1 MAFHGIAQF
10 HVSVHNH
17 GMPRYTTTVAKRL
30 RTMMAELQELRRV
43 RGEYERLV
51 STLQELG
58 ISGGQNLRA
67 SARIAAGHGRSGG
80 GGKRY
85 RSSPA
90 EMESQCKA
98 LASACGAS
106 WMSREDICQK
116 AGLDPK
122 RCAAAFKR
130 LTDGYEADGKKVKAL
145 LESNGKRGLGGAY
158 RKA

>member
-1 MAFHGIAQF
+1 
-10 HVSVHNH
+10 
-17 GMPRYTTTVAKRL
+17 MPRYTTTVAKRL
-30 RTMMAELQELRRV
+30 RTMMTELQELRRI

-51 STLQELG
+51 GTLQELG
-58 ISGGQNLRA
+58 ISGGQSLRQ
-67 SARIAAGHGRSGG
+67 SARLVSAGARNG

-90 EMESQCKA
+90 EMETQYKA
-98 LASACGAS
+98 LASACGSA
-106 WMSREDICQK
+106 WMSRDAICQK

-130 LTDGYEADGKKVKAL
+130 LTEGYEADGKKVKAL

>member
-1 MAFHGIAQF
+1 
-10 HVSVHNH
+10 
-17 GMPRYTTTVAKRL
+17 MPRYTTTVAKRL
-30 RTMMAELQELRRV
+30 RTIMSELHELRRI

-51 STLQELG
+51 TTLQELG
-58 ISGGQNLRA
+58 ISGGQNLRQ
-67 SARIAAGHGRSGG
+67 SARLVAAGARSG

-98 LASACGAS
+98 LASACGAA
-106 WMSREDICQK
+106 WMSRDAICQK

-130 LTDGYEADGKKVKAL
+130 LTDGYEVDGKKVKAL

>member
-1 MAFHGIAQF
+1 
-10 HVSVHNH
+10 
-17 GMPRYTTTVAKRL
+17 MPRYTTTVAKRL
-30 RTMMAELQELRRV
+30 RTMMAELQELRRI

-58 ISGGQNLRA
+58 ISGGQNLRQ
-67 SARIAAGHGRSGG
+67 SNRTTLLGVRAGA
-80 GGKRY
+80 GKRY

-90 EMESQCKA
+90 EMDKQYAA
-98 LASACGAS
+98 LASACSGT
-106 WMSREDICQK
+106 WMSRDAICQK

-145 LESNGKRGLGGAY
+145 LESNGKRGMGGAY
-158 RKA
+158 RKG

>member
-1 MAFHGIAQF
+1 
-10 HVSVHNH
+10 
-17 GMPRYTTTVAKRL
+17 
-30 RTMMAELQELRRV
+30 MMSELQELRRV

-58 ISGGQNLRA
+58 IAGGRNLRQA
-67 SARIAAGHGRSGG
+67 ARVAAGNGRNGAA
-80 GGKRY
+80 GKRY

-98 LASACGAS
+98 LAAAANST
-106 WMSREDICQK
+106 WMSRDAICDK

-130 LTDGYEADGKKVKAL
+130 LTDGYEVDGKKVKAL

>member
-1 MAFHGIAQF
+1 
-10 HVSVHNH
+10 
-17 GMPRYTTTVAKRL
+17 MPRYTTTVAKRL
-30 RTMMAELQELRRV
+30 RTMMAELHELRRI

-58 ISGGQNLRA
+58 ISGGQNLRQ
-67 SARIAAGHGRSGG
+67 SARIASGNGRPGNA
-80 GGKRY
+80 GKRY

-90 EMESQCKA
+90 EMENQYKA
-98 LASACGAS
+98 LVSACGGS
-106 WMSREDICQK
+106 WMSREAICQK

-122 RCAAAFKR
+122 RSAAAFKR
-130 LTDGYEADGKKVKAL
+130 LTEGYEVDGKKVKAL

>member
-1 MAFHGIAQF
+1 
-10 HVSVHNH
+10 
-17 GMPRYTTTVAKRL
+17 MPRYTTTVAKRL
-30 RTMMAELQELRRV
+30 RTMMTELHELRRV

-58 ISGGQNLRA
+58 ITGGQNLRT
-67 SARIAAGHGRSGG
+67 SARITAGHGRTGTA
-80 GGKRY
+80 GKRY

-90 EMESQCKA
+90 EMESQYKA
-98 LASACGAS
+98 LASACGGS
-106 WMSREDICQK
+106 WMSREAICQK

-130 LTDGYEADGKKVKAL
+130 LTEGYEADGKKVKAL
-145 LESNGKRGLGGAY
+145 VESNGKRGLGGAY

>member
-1 MAFHGIAQF
+1 
-10 HVSVHNH
+10 
-17 GMPRYTTTVAKRL
+17 MPRYTTTVAKRL
-30 RTMMAELQELRRV
+30 RTMMAELQELRRI

-51 STLQELG
+51 GTLQELG
-58 ISGGQNLRA
+58 ISGGQTLRQ
-67 SARIAAGHGRSGG
+67 SPRLVAAGARG

-90 EMESQCKA
+90 EMESQYKA
-98 LASACGAS
+98 LASACGGA
-106 WMSREDICQK
+106 WMSRDAICQK

-130 LTDGYEADGKKVKAL
+130 LTEGYEADGKKVKAM

>member
-1 MAFHGIAQF
+1 MPGFDAIA
-10 HVSVHNH
+10 NILLYPDNA

-30 RTMMAELQELRRV
+30 RTMMTELQELRRI

-51 STLQELG
+51 GTLQELG
-58 ISGGQNLRA
+58 ISGGQSLRQ
-67 SARIAAGHGRSGG
+67 SARLVSAGARNG

-90 EMESQCKA
+90 EMETQYKA
-98 LASACGAS
+98 LASACGSA
-106 WMSREDICQK
+106 WMSRDAICQK

-130 LTDGYEADGKKVKAL
+130 LTEGYEADGKKVKAL